1 MLSDGTK
8 AADFIKVLSPA
19 IKSAGLSTQIAC
31 CDAEGWNDQ
40 KTFTAQLIAA
50 GVESELGVIT
60 SHSYTSSPTSPIST
74 NLHVWQTEYADLDD
88 AFTPAWYSSGAAA
101 EGLTWASH
109 IYTAVVNANVSGYL
123 HWVGAQANV
132 NSAALI
138 NIVGSTIT
146 PSGRLW
152 AFAMFSR
159 FVRPGAVRVSATTT
173 TTGLQ
178 TSAFKNT
185 DGTVAVVIINTGSSA
200 QTAAI
205 AISGYTAASARGYI
219 TNNSNTVAAQAATLS
234 GGQVSTSVPGY
245 SMVTVVL
252 SGSGSS
258 STTSTATTSSSSTGT
273 QTSTTTSSTPSG
285 GWCVKQCALTLTITD
300 GRFYTA
306 RPRSMHSAEGQVCF
320 S

>member
-8 AADFIKVLSPA
+8 AADFIKILYPT
-19 IKSAGLSTQIAC
+19 IKNAGLSTKIAC

-74 NLHVWQTEYADLDD
+74 SLHVWQTEYADLDD
-88 AFTPAWYSSGAAA
+88 AFSTTWYSNGGPA
-101 EGLTWASH
+101 EGLTWAQH

-138 NIVGSTIT
+138 DIVGTTIT

-159 FVRPGAVRVSATTT
+159 FVRPGAVRISATTST
-173 TTGLQ
+173 SGLL

-185 DGTVAVVIINTGSSA
+185 DGKVAVVIINTGASA
-200 QTAAI
+200 QTATI
-205 AISGYTAASARGYI
+205 AVSGYTAASVTGYL
-219 TNNSNTVAAQAATLS
+219 TDSSHTVASQAATLS
-234 GGQVSTSVPGY
+234 GGQVSTSVPAH

-252 SGSGSS
+252 SGSGGS
-258 STTSTATTSSSSTGT
+258 SSSSTGT
-273 QTSTTTSSTPSG
+273 TTTATSTSTSSSTTTSSSPSG
-285 GWCVKQCALTLTITD
+285 WYVISDVL
-300 GRFYTA
+300 RFD
-306 RPRSMHSAEGQVCF
+306 
-320 S
+320 